1 MKESRLVDAAKKAT
15 ESVAAKASEVAQ
27 SSGGASDALK
37 DIASGVRNQLADATT
52 EMKELGL
59 AKLEEALADFN
70 AALPV
75 LREAG
80 YVLEGAS
87 IKLGLVPQV
96 VANFTAGTAAAE
108 ETVDALLA
116 KHAGRTLTTLMVKSV
131 YKATRLQ
138 SALNIR
144 GMRPSGLS
152 IEVGLVPQVTV
163 KFSPTS
169 EDTATP

>member
-15 ESVAAKASEVAQ
+15 ESVAAKASEVTQ
-27 SSGGASDALK
+27 SSGGTSDVLK
-37 DIASGVRNQLADATT
+37 DIASGVKTQIADATA
-52 EMKELGL
+52 EMKEFGV

-87 IKLGLVPQV
+87 IKLGVIPQV
-96 VANFTAGTAAAE
+96 VANFTAGTAVPE
-108 ETVDALLA
+108 EMVDPLLA
-116 KHAGRTLTTLMVKSV
+116 KPAGRTLTTLMVKSV

-152 IEVGLVPQVTV
+152 VEVGMVPAVTV
-163 KFSPTS
+163 KFSPTA
-169 EDTATP
+169 EDAAKP